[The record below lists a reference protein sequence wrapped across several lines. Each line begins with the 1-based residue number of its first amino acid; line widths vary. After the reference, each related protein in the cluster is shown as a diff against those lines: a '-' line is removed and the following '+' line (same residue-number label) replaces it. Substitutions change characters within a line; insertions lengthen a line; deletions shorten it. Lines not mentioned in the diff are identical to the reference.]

1 MITDDQR
8 KFPPNSGQTT
18 RGENYEDLT
27 MGEKYTNQ
35 DFHPSVEG
43 RVQGRKDSNAGNRV
57 LIGLVSVR
65 TGRRSDAQLLFIIA
79 ANLPADITQK
89 SQRNGL
95 P

>member
-1 MITDDQR
+1 MI
-8 KFPPNSGQTT
+8 KENSLPTVVKQLG
-18 RGENYEDLT
+18 GGDYEDLT

-79 ANLPADITQK
+79 ASEVSNPI
-89 SQRNGL
+89 
-95 P
+95 